1 MANAQRARRLRGLQ
15 GGVPAEV
22 PPAATGGIRLV
33 AVVGRE
39 GDRFR
44 VRSGRWE
51 RLVACDPSVDPAL
64 VEAARASGA
73 RVVLE
78 EGPAPVIVG
87 ALATRRAVEVG
98 PGEEVRLSVKRFAVE
113 VAEEAVVRTRSAF
126 LRVKGDEVEL
136 FGGRILSRARE
147 VARVLARA
155 IQLN

>member
-1 MANAQRARRLRGLQ
+1 MGNVQRTRRLRALP

-22 PPAATGGIRLV
+22 APAAGGIRLA

-44 VRSGRWE
+44 VRAGRWE
-51 RLVACDPSVDPAL
+51 RLAACDPSVDPAL

-98 PGEEVRLSVKRFAVE
+98 PGEEVHLSVKRFTVE
-113 VAEEAVVRTRSAF
+113 ATEEAVLRTRSAF

-147 VARVLARA
+147 LARVLARA

>member
-1 MANAQRARRLRGLQ
+1 MANAETTRRLRALQ

-22 PPAATGGIRLV
+22 APAAGGIRL
-33 AVVGRE
+33 ALVVGRE
-39 GDRFR
+39 GERFR
-44 VRSGRWE
+44 VRAGRWE
-51 RLVACDPSVDPAL
+51 QLAACDPSVDPAL

-78 EGPAPVIVG
+78 EGPVPIIVG
-87 ALATRRAVEVG
+87 ALATRRTVEVG
-98 PGEEVRLSVKRFAVE
+98 PGDEVHLSVKRFAVE
-113 VAEEAVVRTRSAF
+113 AAEEAVLRTRSAF

-147 VARVLARA
+147 LARVLARA

>member
-1 MANAQRARRLRGLQ
+1 MADAQRTRRLRALR

-22 PPAATGGIRLV
+22 APAAAGGVRLAV
-33 AVVGRE
+33 VVGRE
-39 GDRFR
+39 GELFR
-44 VRSGRWE
+44 VRAGRWE
-51 RLVACDPSVDPAL
+51 RLASCDPSVDPAL
-64 VEAARASGA
+64 VEAALGSGA

-78 EGPAPVIVG
+78 EGASPVIVG

-98 PGEEVRLSVKRFAVE
+98 PGDEVHLSVKRFVVE
-113 VAEEAVVRTRSAF
+113 AAEEAMLRTRSAF

-147 VARVLARA
+147 LARVLARA

>member
-1 MANAQRARRLRGLQ
+1 MTNARRARRFRALQ

-22 PPAATGGIRLV
+22 TPVATGGIRL
-33 AVVGRE
+33 AIVVGRE
-39 GDRFR
+39 GERFR
-44 VRSGRWE
+44 VRAGRWE
-51 RLVACDPSVDPAL
+51 RLAACDPSVDPAL

-98 PGEEVRLSVKRFAVE
+98 PDDEVRLSVKRFAVE
-113 VAEEAVVRTRSAF
+113 AAEEVVLRTRSAF
-126 LRVKGDEVEL
+126 LRAKGDEVEL

-147 VARVLARA
+147 LARVLARA

>member
-1 MANAQRARRLRGLQ
+1 MANAQRARRLRAVQ
-15 GGVPAEV
+15 RTVPAAV
-22 PPAATGGIRLV
+22 APAAGGIRLA

-44 VRSGRWE
+44 VRAGRGE
-51 RLVACDPSVDPAL
+51 LLAACDPSVDPAL
-64 VEAARASGA
+64 VEAARESGA

-78 EGPAPVIVG
+78 DGPVPVIVG

-98 PGEEVRLSVKRFAVE
+98 PDEEVRLSVKRFAVE
-113 VAEEAVVRTRSAF
+113 AAEEAVLRTRSAF
-126 LRVKGDEVEL
+126 LRVNGDEVEL

-147 VARVLARA
+147 LARVLARA